1 MKTNKVE
8 LIGYS
13 SHEYYNTDNN
23 KLLQNI
29 MDENNVNSEAID
41 LNIDSEEEKSL
52 AETHKLVIKNEEII
66 QLKED
71 EINKYLE
78 EHGFEILDQGFSNNE
93 HIVKSRARGTSITD
107 INWGEVTKKFIFG

>member
-1 MKTNKVE
+1 
-8 LIGYS
+8 
-13 SHEYYNTDNN
+13 
-23 KLLQNI
+23 

-66 QLKED
+66 QLKEG